1 MTNIYVITGPTGVG
15 KTKLSIMLA
24 KELKADIINA
34 DSMQIYKEMNI
45 GTAKITKSEMKRIPH
60 HLLSIKSVK
69 DSYSV
74 YEYQKD
80 CRNEMEKISKKK
92 KNIIIVGGTGLYI
105 KAALYNYIFKEEEKK
120 NYDDLTDKEII
131 EMIKKYGELPN
142 IDLNNRRRLV
152 RHLEKLENDSVP
164 LDKKNEAMYDFKII
178 GLTTSREDLYHII
191 DNRVDKMI
199 TDGLIDEVKTLYE
212 KGINTIPVNTAIGYK
227 ELYKYFKGEISLGN
241 AIELIK
247 RNSRRYAKRQYTFF
261 NHQFNNIKWLD
272 VNFYNFN
279 ETYQEALNYFK
290 DKEIID

>member
-1 MTNIYVITGPTGVG
+1 MNIYVITGPTGVG
-15 KTKLSIMLA
+15 KTKLSVMLA

-60 HLLSIKSVK
+60 HLFSIKSVK
-69 DSYSV
+69 DPYSV
-74 YEYQKD
+74 YQYQKD
-80 CRNEMEKISKKK
+80 CRSEIEKIKKKK

-152 RHLEKLENDSVP
+152 RCLERLENDSVP
-164 LDKKNEAMYDFKII
+164 LNKKNEPMYDFKII
-178 GLTTSREDLYHII
+178 GLTTSREDLYRII

-199 TDGLIDEVKTLYE
+199 TDGLIEEVKDLYD
-212 KGINTIPVNTAIGYK
+212 KGINTIPINTAIGYK
-227 ELYKYFKGEISLGN
+227 ELYKYFNKEISLED

-261 NHQFNNIKWLD
+261 NNQFNNIKWLD

-290 DKEIID
+290 GEND